1 MSIKS
6 IFSLK
11 SVTDFIYMFFSNI
24 VKKGIGFLREIIL
37 ALFFGSSVIY
47 ANFLLL
53 KTVTDLFS
61 QLTQGNALQTN
72 LLSKFSKLYNKESL
86 VSLENVFSL
95 SKKMALY
102 LFLLSQII
110 QLPIIWYL
118 SPDNY
123 ILFIGLSVIL
133 GSIMSVSFYSSIFL
147 VVMQAKG
154 EFKLNSIAT
163 TLEMFITTFFLYP
176 LSLILGVFGIV
187 ISKVIGLSV
196 MFFRYIKPM
205 FKEVNGKSVSFGIQ
219 DFNISVL
226 FLGNLSHIIIL
237 IARFVAGLDEGN
249 NIVFFNYS
257 VVLLNILLTSVV
269 LNLNTIVLRR
279 LAIKKEIRLIF
290 FSVFSALLLGLGW
303 VFVVNVYGFGIIQ
316 FIFERGAFTELD
328 TLATFSYAKDLS
340 ISFIFIFIASA
351 LFQPFF
357 SMDQNSIKNESRIMA
372 LIIIIT
378 IAILFIIFYFSL
390 TTARENS
397 IIIIYTLSFLSMILA
412 AFSSYKYFTTK
423 TA

>member
-11 SVTDFIYMFFSNI
+11 SVSDFIYMFFSNI
-24 VKKGIGFLREIIL
+24 VKKGFGFLREIIL
-37 ALFFGSSVIY
+37 ALFFGSSIIY

-72 LLSKFSKLYNKESL
+72 LLSKFSKFYNKESL
-86 VSLENVFSL
+86 VSLENVFSF
-95 SKKMALY
+95 SKKMVLY

-110 QLPIIWYL
+110 QLPIVWYL
-118 SPDNY
+118 SKDNY
-123 ILFIGLSVIL
+123 ILFVGLSVIL
-133 GSIMSVSFYSSIFL
+133 GGIMSISFYSSIFL

-154 EFKLNSIAT
+154 EFKINSIAT

-176 LSLILGVFGIV
+176 LSLIFGIFGIV
-187 ISKVIGLSV
+187 ISKVIGLSA

-205 FKEVNGKSVSFGIQ
+205 FKEVNGMPVSFGVK

-237 IARFVAGLDEGN
+237 IARFVAGLDDGN

-290 FSVFSALLLGLGW
+290 FSVFSALLLGLGL

-357 SMDQNSIKNESRIMA
+357 SMDQEFIQNESRIMA
-372 LIIIIT
+372 LIIITT

-397 IIIIYTLSFLSMILA
+397 IIIIYTLSLLSMLLA

>member
-1 MSIKS
+1 MSVKS
-6 IFSLK
+6 IFLLK
-11 SVTDFIYMFFSNI
+11 SFTDFIYMFFSNI
-24 VKKGIGFLREIIL
+24 VKKGFGFFREMIL
-37 ALFFGSSVIY
+37 AFFFGSTVIY

-53 KTVTDLFS
+53 KTVADLFS

-86 VSLENVFSL
+86 VSLENVFSF
-95 SKKMALY
+95 SKKMVLY

-110 QLPIIWYL
+110 QLPIVWYL

-133 GSIMSVSFYSSIFL
+133 GGIMSISFYSSIFL

-154 EFKLNSIAT
+154 EFKINSIAT

-176 LSLILGVFGIV
+176 LSLIFGIFGIV
-187 ISKVIGLSV
+187 ISKVIGLSA

-205 FKEVNGKSVSFGIQ
+205 FKEVNGMPVSFGVK

-237 IARFVAGLDEGN
+237 IARFVAGLDDGN

-290 FSVFSALLLGLGW
+290 FSVFSALLLGLGL

-357 SMDQNSIKNESRIMA
+357 SMDQKLIRNESRLMA
-372 LIIIIT
+372 LSLIT
-378 IAILFIIFYFSL
+378 AIAILFISFHFSL

-397 IIIIYTLSFLSMILA
+397 IIMIYTLSILSMLLA
-412 AFSSYKYFTTK
+412 TFSSYKYFTIK

>member
-11 SVTDFIYMFFSNI
+11 SVTDFIYMFLSNI
-24 VKKGIGFLREIIL
+24 VKKGLGFLREIIL
-37 ALFFGSSVIY
+37 ALFFGSSIIY

-72 LLSKFSKLYNKESL
+72 LLSKFSKFYNKESL
-86 VSLENVFSL
+86 VSLENVFSF
-95 SKKMALY
+95 SKKMVLY
-102 LFLLSQII
+102 LFLLSQVI
-110 QLPIIWYL
+110 QLPIVWYI

-123 ILFIGLSVIL
+123 ILFFGLSVIL
-133 GSIMSVSFYSSIFL
+133 GGIMSISFYVSIFL

-154 EFKLNSIAT
+154 EFKTNSIAT
-163 TLEMFITTFFLYP
+163 TLDMFITTFFLYP
-176 LSLILGVFGIV
+176 LSLIFDIFGIV
-187 ISKVIGLSV
+187 ISKVIGLSA

-205 FKEVNGKSVSFGIQ
+205 FKEVNGISVSFGVK

-237 IARFVAGLDEGN
+237 LARFVAGLDGGN

-257 VVLLNILLTSVV
+257 VVLLNIFLTSVV

-290 FSVFSALLLGLGW
+290 FSVFSALLLGLGL
-303 VFVVNVYGFGIIQ
+303 VFVVNVYGFSIIQ
-316 FIFERGAFTELD
+316 FIFERGVFTELD

-357 SMDQNSIKNESRIMA
+357 SMDQKFIKNESRIMA
-372 LIIIIT
+372 LIIITT

-397 IIIIYTLSFLSMILA
+397 IIMIYTLSLLSMLLA

-423 TA
+423 TV

>member
-1 MSIKS
+1 
-6 IFSLK
+6 
-11 SVTDFIYMFFSNI
+11 MFFSNI